1 VSEICDPVCVCVV
14 VKIIGTVEEVMM
26 MMVEMGN
33 EEKG

>member
-26 MMVEMGN
+26 MVEMGN